1 LAVFDE
7 LSSYSFV
14 VKDRTCRFGVSV
26 YLSTEILQPIP
37 AGRDVLIL
45 TKATKIGKTLGF
57 ATMEMFDA
65 DGLLLA
71 RGEHI
76 KYLPMGPMWDFMA
89 NLVLS
94 PMVLSFLLKY
104 GDKLNSFKVHLFFAV
119 DFWELD
125 FHDEFEFHIRSLLL
139 KIPFHV
145 NPQPC
150 NTVPLRATFISWI
163 FTRC

>member
-26 YLSTEILQPIP
+26 YLSTEILHPIP

-76 KYLPMGPMWDFMA
+76 KYLPMGPMWDLMA

-104 GDKLNSFKVHLFFAV
+104 GDKLNSFKVNLFFAV
-119 DFWELD
+119 DF
-125 FHDEFEFHIRSLLL
+125 
-139 KIPFHV
+139 
-145 NPQPC
+145 
-150 NTVPLRATFISWI
+150 
-163 FTRC
+163 